1 MGMRAFC
8 VDACLAQPKNPTLWG
23 LRLSVTAESMR
34 QTPGPVEDRYPEA
47 DTRVVFPPYPD
58 AFFAADPLAEAGSV
72 SGCRRASRAR
82 YETYPDA
89 GRQVQA

>member
-1 MGMRAFC
+1 MSTFRAG
-8 VDACLAQPKNPTLWG
+8 DCLTQPKNPDLWG
-23 LRLSVTAESMR
+23 MRLSVTAESMR
-34 QTPGPVEDRYPEA
+34 QALGMVEDRYPEA

-82 YETYPDA
+82 SRTYPDT
-89 GRQVQA
+89 GRQVRA